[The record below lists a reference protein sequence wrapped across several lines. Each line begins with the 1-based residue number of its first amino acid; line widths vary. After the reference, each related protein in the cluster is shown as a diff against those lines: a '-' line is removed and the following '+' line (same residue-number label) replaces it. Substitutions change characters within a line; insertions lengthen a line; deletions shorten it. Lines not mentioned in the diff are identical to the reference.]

1 MNLYEKIAAVMSD
14 VAYLAKDDNVATDGG
29 KSYKAISE
37 EKVTSTVRASL
48 LKNKLVILPIA
59 QEHKREDER
68 ITDSYGKEK
77 INRITTVNVTY
88 RIVNTEKPEEY
99 IDVSSSGTGVD
110 TQDKGVGKAMTYAY
124 KYMLLRTFA
133 IPTGDDA
140 DKLSSDLYDAGLY
153 GEPTEKER
161 READAA
167 KADEINEN
175 FNLASVEPMATKEQ
189 IESIIKGC
197 DITGTIVAS
206 IAKHYGVEALKNLT
220 QEQAKE
226 VLKRISNKA
235 NRQADAV

>member
-1 MNLYEKIAAVMSD
+1 
-14 VAYLAKDDNVATDGG
+14 
-29 KSYKAISE
+29 
-37 EKVTSTVRASL
+37 
-48 LKNKLVILPIA
+48 
-59 QEHKREDER
+59 
-68 ITDSYGKEK
+68 
-77 INRITTVNVTY
+77 
-88 RIVNTEKPEEY
+88 
-99 IDVSSSGTGVD
+99 
-110 TQDKGVGKAMTYAY
+110 MTYAY

-140 DKLSSDLYDAGLY
+140 DRLSSDLYDAGLY

-206 IAKHYGVEALKNLT
+206 IPKHYGVEALENLT
-220 QEQAKE
+220 QKQAKE
-226 VLKRISNKA
+226 ALMRLSNKA

>member
-14 VAYLAKDDNVATDGG
+14 VAYLAKDDNVATGGG

-37 EKVTSTVRASL
+37 EKVTSTVRTSL

-99 IDVSSSGTGVD
+99 IDVPSSGTGVD

-140 DKLSSDLYDAGLY
+140 DRLSSDLYDAGLY
-153 GEPTEKER
+153 CEPTEKER

-167 KADEINEN
+167 RADEINKGFSDALER
-175 FNLASVEPMATKEQ
+175 AGMATNEQ
-189 IESIIKGC
+189 IEAIKAAAIATKTDVMSAIRHKGKASLKELTYEEA
-197 DITGTIVAS
+197 DALIGT
-206 IAKHYGVEALKNLT
+206 L
-220 QEQAKE
+220 
-226 VLKRISNKA
+226 NKK
-235 NRQADAV
+235 ADAV

>member
-1 MNLYEKIAAVMSD
+1 MKLKTVNIK
-14 VAYLAKDDNVATDGG
+14 G
-29 KSYKAISE
+29 KEYVQVNERVRAFREVFPKYRLISE
-37 EKVTSTVRASL
+37 IISVGEDGNGGGIVTMKASVL
-48 LKNKLVILPIA
+48 DENGNVLATGHA
-59 QEHKREDER
+59 QEKEASSNVNRTSYIENCETSAFGRALGNLGIGIDTSFATADEVESAIEQQEEIRRE
-68 ITDSYGKEK
+68 
-77 INRITTVNVTY
+77 
-88 RIVNTEKPEEY
+88 
-99 IDVSSSGTGVD
+99 
-110 TQDKGVGKAMTYAY
+110 
-124 KYMLLRTFA
+124 
-133 IPTGDDA
+133 
-140 DKLSSDLYDAGLY
+140 
-153 GEPTEKER
+153 EKER

-226 VLKRISNKA
+226 VLKRLSNKA